1 MSGLDGVTVLDL
13 SQGVS
18 GPFSTRLLAQMGA
31 RVIKVERPGTGE
43 IIRDWDTNVNGM
55 SSGHAWVNPGK
66 ESLTLNLKSPEGQD
80 ALLALVGKATIL
92 IENYVPGTLD
102 EWGLTRDRMV
112 EHNPEL
118 ILCRISG
125 FGQTSASA
133 SRPALDLII
142 QGEAGLISTNGT
154 EENPAKLSMSVVD
167 LSGSMYATIAMLLAV
182 LEKRSGRTGPIDIDI
197 PLFDTVMSWT
207 GYFPYMW
214 WYQQREPGRVGL
226 NHHTMFPYGPY
237 EAGDGRWLIIAAG
250 AGSWAQWSRFCT
262 TIDAEFLL
270 SEEQYATNDLRLA
283 NRDELQDKLVTLFK
297 RQDRE
302 QWLARFQAA
311 GIPAGALNSF
321 GEAMEHERVAE
332 RGLVRTVESAAGST
346 KTFDFPPLISGFEP
360 VNRLGPPAVGEHT
373 ASVLAEI
380 GLTPEQIAELSRR
393 GIV

>member
-1 MSGLDGVTVLDL
+1 MTGLHGVTVLDL

-31 RVIKVERPGTGE
+31 RVIKIERPGTGE

-80 ALLALVGKATIL
+80 VLLSLAETATIL

-102 EWGLTRDRMV
+102 GWGITRERLV
-112 EHNPEL
+112 GRNPEL
-118 ILCRISG
+118 IICRISG
-125 FGQTSASA
+125 FGQDSASA
-133 SRPALDLII
+133 LRPALDLII

-154 EENPAKLSMSVVD
+154 PENPAKLSMSVVD
-167 LSGSMYATIAMLLAV
+167 LSGSMYATISMLLAV
-182 LEKRSGRTGPIDIDI
+182 LEKKTGRAGPIDIDI

-207 GYFPYMW
+207 GYFPYMY

-250 AGSWAQWSRFCT
+250 AGSWEQWSRFCT
-262 TIDAEFLL
+262 TIDAPFLL
-270 SEEQYATNDLRLA
+270 EEDRYATNDLRMA
-283 NRDELQDKLVTLFK
+283 NRDELQDKLMTLFK
-297 RQDRE
+297 QRDRVT
-302 QWLARFQAA
+302 WLARFQSA
-311 GIPAGALNSF
+311 GIPAGAFNSF
-321 GEAMEHERVAE
+321 TEAMEHERVAE
-332 RGLVRTVESAAGST
+332 RGLVRTVTSAAGET
-346 KTFDFPPLISGFEP
+346 KTFDFPPIISGFEP
-360 VNRLGPPAVGEHT
+360 VNRLGPPVVGEHT
-373 ASVLAEI
+373 AAVLNEI
-380 GLTPEQIAELSRR
+380 GYTAEQIAALSER